1 LSHIEDRALRR
12 IIRYAICLTVLLAA
26 GALSGSARHVA
37 WPAAAVLGLLA
48 VGVGPTVNRSARR
61 WAWWAAA
68 GLLAVN
74 ATMIILAVTVDQG
87 HAPVRDGMFGFVQ
100 IVVAYLVTGT
110 AAMLTIS
117 GRVRRATWLG
127 EVDLLV
133 LVVTLT
139 ALIWTLLVLLLAHDS
154 SADVAPWIALLGTY
168 ALFDGLVLVALAR
181 EFHRDRVA
189 PPARIWLLAAGAQ
202 MLLIGIIGFLVGHQ
216 SGNRLPHDWMTSMRF
231 TWLTGLAVL
240 GGFAILPAPA
250 TATVPRGLAGE
261 RSVPE
266 PEPEPASAA
275 WTAPTGSAPLR
286 RPALTTMMLLAV
298 ALLGPSLEIA
308 RPDFA
313 NLVMLLLVATV
324 CLLLRDAWRR
334 YKTGTAIRSIAVALA
349 GAPDTARVLAST
361 MEAVDSCTTT
371 RHQGIVVCAN
381 GPEGPT
387 ATATLAADKEAA
399 ELASDDARPFARVNR
414 VLSGRPH
421 LTIVAPGQATETA
434 QLALGIVGDK
444 ADLVADRGA
453 LELLAAQAGHALDR
467 VRLTSERSRRASE
480 AHFQTLVRNAADVI
494 MIVSGCGAV
503 RYASP
508 SARALLGELDYAQVT
523 TEDVFGAANARGV
536 RGRLATPYDAADPD
550 EDRVPEYWTVERGRE
565 LLELEVRFADLRT
578 DPTVGGLV
586 LTIRDVTQQK
596 RLQRELTHLAFHDA
610 QTDLGNSHRF
620 VAQIEAALAAP
631 RSSRPVDTP
640 VVALLQINNLWDINN
655 LRGLATLDR
664 VTVALARR
672 LETLSDGAAR
682 VTGAV
687 FGALAVPADHGCH
700 DAATM
705 ARRLQVELSRPLD
718 LGTEQV
724 TADVIVGAVPL
735 TGLANAHEA
744 LSRAGLAMAE
754 AKGDRRRPWRAYQPT
769 MLNAAL
775 SRAALREDL
784 SAALSVG
791 GLSLHYQPVV
801 DLRDGEVVG
810 FEALARWQHPERGA
824 IPPDRFVPL
833 AEETGLIVP
842 LGSWALRQAMTDLA
856 HLRRLTPPERTLRV
870 AVNVSALQLAEPDFT
885 AEVASLLEETGVPVE
900 ALCLEITESS
910 VLDESGRTLET
921 LRELKALGLSLAI
934 DDFGTG
940 HSALSY
946 LPDLPFDM
954 LKVDR
959 SFITTIDSSP
969 ARAEVVRGIVRI
981 AAAVGMRVVAEGIEE
996 IRQEQLLVEA
1006 LCHYGQGFLY
1016 SRPVPLAEAITLLD
1030 RAKSPPAARPPH
1042 SSEPPQS
1049 PPPPSPPRGAAAA
1062 RRRCT
1067 RSSPRS
1073 ASPESVGP
1081 HSSD

>member
-1 LSHIEDRALRR
+1 MSHIEGRALRR
-12 IIRYAICLTVLLAA
+12 IIWYAICLTALLTA
-26 GALSGSARHVA
+26 GALSGYARHAA

-48 VGVGPTVNRSARR
+48 VCVGPTVNRSARR
-61 WAWWAAA
+61 WAWWAAS

-74 ATMIILAVTVDQG
+74 ATMIILAVTVDHG
-87 HAPVRDGMFGFVQ
+87 RAPVGAGMFGFAQ
-100 IVVAYLVTGT
+100 IVLAYLVTGT

-117 GRVRRATWLG
+117 GRVRRSTWLG

-181 EFHRDRVA
+181 EFRRDRPA
-189 PPARIWLLAAGAQ
+189 LPARIWLLAAGAQ
-202 MLLIGIIGFLVGHQ
+202 MLLIGIIGFLVGHK
-216 SGNRLPHDWMTSMRF
+216 SGDRLPHDWLTSMRF
-231 TWLTGLAVL
+231 TWLVGLAVL
-240 GGFAILPAPA
+240 GGFAILPAPTPDPGPA
-250 TATVPRGLAGE
+250 PRGR
-261 RSVPE
+261 RSADRA
-266 PEPEPASAA
+266 EPEPAAAA
-275 WTAPTGSAPLR
+275 WTAPAGSAPLR

-298 ALLGPSLEIA
+298 ALLGPPLEIA

-334 YKTGTAIRSIAVALA
+334 YKMGTAIRSIAVALA
-349 GAPDTARVLAST
+349 GAPDTAHVLAST

-371 RHQGIVVCAN
+371 RHRGIVVCAN

-399 ELASDDARPFARVNR
+399 DRASDDARPFARVNR
-414 VLSGRPH
+414 VLSEQPH
-421 LTIVAPGQATETA
+421 LTVVAPGQSTESA
-434 QLALGIVGDK
+434 QLALGIVGDE
-444 ADLVADRGA
+444 ADLIADRGA

-467 VRLTSERSRRASE
+467 VRLTTERSRRASE

-508 SARALLGELDYAQVT
+508 SARALLGELDYAHAT

-536 RGRLATPYDAADPD
+536 RGRLALPYTAADSA
-550 EDRVPEYWTVERGRE
+550 EDRVPEYWTIERGRE

-631 RSSRPVDTP
+631 DATRPGGAP

-655 LRGLATLDR
+655 LRGLGTLDR

-700 DAATM
+700 DAAAL
-705 ARRLQVELSRPLD
+705 ARRLQAELSRPLD

-735 TGLANAHEA
+735 TGIANAHEA
-744 LSRAGLAMAE
+744 ISRAGLAMAE
-754 AKGDRRRPWRAYQPT
+754 AKGDRRRPWRAYQPA
-769 MLNAAL
+769 MLGAAL
-775 SRAALREDL
+775 GRAALREDL
-784 SAALSVG
+784 AATLAAG
-791 GLSLHYQPVV
+791 GLNLHYQPVV
-801 DLRDGEVVG
+801 DLRDGTVVG

-856 HLRRLTPPERTLRV
+856 HLRRLTPPERPLRI

-885 AEVASLLEETGVPVE
+885 AEVASVLEETGVPVH

-910 VLDESGRTLET
+910 VLDETGRTLET
-921 LRELKALGLSLAI
+921 LRELKAMGLSLAI

-1006 LCHYGQGFLY
+1006 ACHYGQGFLY
-1016 SRPVPLAEAITLLD
+1016 SRPVPLAEAIMLLD
-1030 RAKSPPAARPPH
+1030 RTKSPPAARPPQ
-1042 SSEPPQS
+1042 PPQ
-1049 PPPPSPPRGAAAA
+1049 PPTAVPPRNG
-1062 RRRCT
+1062 
-1067 RSSPRS
+1067 SP
-1073 ASPESVGP
+1073 AKVHKVVPTIGLA
-1081 HSSD
+1081 